1 MAKVEPGLF
10 GYDPTELQQANQQ
23 RWATMYGQSGSPY
36 EKMGMALGQIGTAAF
51 KGLFGIEDPA
61 IAANKEATAL
71 AGQFDLNT
79 AAGLRDY
86 TTALQQRAQETGNS
100 ALAAI
105 VPRAAAEYQ
114 KAALAEATI
123 EQKTREKA
131 VSTGEK
137 VNQQLFEKFK
147 GDAIKMGAPADQVD
161 LVAAQLYD
169 RYETDKK
176 KSVAAAGVPASGAV
190 PLPTIK
196 TAKDIVDEYTLK
208 PKTRLEQIGV
218 LGQVGQAVKT
228 NPTLLPQFKR
238 DAVKFA
244 GDNQVGQKEVKDILG
259 SAGFAGDVIDGV
271 NAFLTGAPTNAK
283 IDDVLK
289 GFKVLEGA
297 YAKQYNDGRAKADT
311 VLSEGKINEQT
322 RKAILPPAYNVKP
335 KVTAPAVGTIKNGW
349 QFLGGDPANQSNWK
363 AVK

>member
-1 MAKVEPGLF
+1 MAKIEAGLF
-10 GYDPTELQQANQQ
+10 GYDPTEVQQANQQ

-36 EKMGMALGQIGTAAF
+36 EKMGLALGQIGTAAF
-51 KGLFGIEDPA
+51 KGLFDIEDPA

-71 AGQFDLNT
+71 ASQFDLNS
-79 AAGLRDY
+79 AAGLKEY
-86 TTALQQRAQETGNS
+86 TMALQQRAQQTGNS

-114 KAALAEATI
+114 KAALNEATI
-123 EQKTREKA
+123 EQKTREKQ
-131 VSTGEK
+131 VNVGEK
-137 VNQQLFEKFK
+137 VNQQLFASFQKKAVE
-147 GDAIKMGAPADQVD
+147 MGAPPDQVD
-161 LVAAQLYD
+161 AVAAQLYD
-169 RYETDKK
+169 QYETNKK
-176 KSVAAAGVPASGAV
+176 KSVAAAGVPASGQV
-190 PLPTIK
+190 PLGTID
-196 TAKDIVDEYTLK
+196 TAMGIVDKYTGK
-208 PKTRLEQIGV
+208 PKAKLEQISV
-218 LGQVGQAVKT
+218 LGQVGEAVKT

-259 SAGFAGDVIDGV
+259 SAGFAGDTIDGV

-289 GFKVLEGA
+289 GFKVLESA
-297 YAKQYNDGRAKADT
+297 YANQYNAGRKKADT

-322 RKAILPPAYNVKP
+322 RNAVLPPEYKTKP
-335 KVTAPAVGTIKNGW
+335 KVTAPAVGTIKGGY
-349 QFLGGDPANQSNWK
+349 QFLGGDPANQANWK